1 MKYDFK
7 TLSSILAKN
16 EAGLSQVAIGDVRE
30 IVRCLGLMIRE
41 DKMWLEY
48 LYDYSLKVR
57 PERKA
62 LMACGKKKPK
72 KPKK

>member
-1 MKYDFK
+1 MRYDFK
-7 TLSSILAKN
+7 TLSSIIAKN
-16 EAGLSQVAIGDVRE
+16 EKGKSQVAIGDVRE

-62 LMACGKKKPK
+62 CRKKKPK
-72 KPKK
+72 A

>member
-7 TLSSILAKN
+7 TISSILAKN
-16 EAGLSQVAIGDVRE
+16 EAGLSQVAIGDARE

-41 DKMWLEY
+41 DKMWLKY

-62 LMACGKKKPK
+62 IMACGKKKPK